1 MICDYHIRLVIA
13 LLIVMNMLACK
24 GDQQPIQQPIPA
36 VKWGDKVSDGFG
48 ASWVHLEVNSNFFM
62 TRMAVMLRHI

>member
-24 GDQQPIQQPIPA
+24 GDQQPIPA
-36 VKWGDKVSDGFG
+36 VKWGDKVSDGLG